1 MVLVL
6 FWGDCGRHLLLGFS
20 HLVVEVDGV
29 DAQVVAGEKVDVL
42 ILYDVCREAESLGHA
57 RCYGSHGGLLLL
69 ELHGD
74 QTHVELLLELE

>member
-1 MVLVL
+1 MQSVLAEL
-6 FWGDCGRHLLLGFS
+6 PDT
-20 HLVVEVDGV
+20 
-29 DAQVVAGEKVDVL
+29 
-42 ILYDVCREAESLGHA
+42 EAESLGHA